1 MQFSA
6 EVLTSFILKGPEEEW
21 GTGSKYGP
29 LSGLCVIPG
38 SKSQQQP
45 IYKMIF
51 MWYLSINCELNQILH
66 FFEDI
71 TFLNKFYPN

>member
-6 EVLTSFILKGPEEEW
+6 EVLTSFILKGPEVEW

-29 LSGLCVIPG
+29 LSGLCVIPE

-66 FFEDI
+66 FFEGI